1 MLVEMTIH
9 YCYNK
14 IYYLIYF
21 TQFTFYLKMEN
32 PNSRLHQF
40 LAKIKR
46 KASKHLILTRI
57 ILIIL
62 SLSLI
67 IIFLCLL
74 SKPIRSFFSQI
85 IKGPKMITT
94 FFSNPLYT
102 LPSYNGI
109 TNVLFLGM
117 GGEGH
122 DGALLT
128 DTIILFSLN
137 LKTNS
142 VVMLSIPRDIWVP
155 SIEAKINSAYMF
167 GENQELGGGYAVIE
181 DAVYEIIDMP
191 IHYIISIDFASFEE
205 IVDTLGGVDLIID
218 RSFTDEW
225 YPLAGKENDLCN
237 GDPEYRCR
245 YETIS
250 FSSGNQH
257 MDGVTALKF
266 SRSRHADGDEG
277 TDFARSQRQQKII
290 TAIKEKLLSP
300 EILLNPKK
308 IIELKNTGF
317 KYVKLNKEIEEE
329 EIAAFASFGYN
340 FYKDKKE
347 IKTIT
352 LETGDLDNPGFLVNP
367 PITKYGSWVLEA
379 RKGDWLD
386 FNAYFKQKVEEEL

>member
-1 MLVEMTIH
+1 
-9 YCYNK
+9 
-14 IYYLIYF
+14 
-21 TQFTFYLKMEN
+21 MEN
-32 PNSRLHQF
+32 PNSYFHQF
-40 LAKIKR
+40 FAKIKR
-46 KASKHLILTRI
+46 KASKHFILTRI

-62 SLSLI
+62 SLALI
-67 IIFLCLL
+67 IFLLCLL
-74 SKPIRSFFSQI
+74 SKPARSFFNQI
-85 IKGPKMITT
+85 IKGPRMITT

-128 DTIILFSLN
+128 DTMILFSLN
-137 LKTNS
+137 LKTDS
-142 VVMLSIPRDIWVP
+142 VVMLSIPRDIWVA

-167 GENQELGGGYAVIE
+167 GENREAGGGYAVIE

-191 IHYIISIDFASFEE
+191 IHYIISIDFASFQE
-205 IVDTLGGVDLIID
+205 IVDTLGGVDVNID
-218 RSFTDEW
+218 QAFTDEW
-225 YPLAGKENDLCN
+225 YPIAGKENDLCN

-250 FSSGNQH
+250 FSAGSQH

-266 SRSRHADGDEG
+266 SRSRHANGDEG

-290 TAIKEKLLSP
+290 SAIKEKLLSP

-308 IIELKNTGF
+308 IIEIKNTGL
-317 KYVKLNKEIEEE
+317 KYVKLNKEITEE
-329 EIAAFASFGYN
+329 EIAAFASFAYS

-352 LETGDLDNPGFLVNP
+352 LETGDPDNPGFLVNP
-367 PITKYGSWVLEA
+367 PISKYGSWVLES

-386 FNAYFKQKVEEEL
+386 FNAYFKQKIEEEL